1 MTVATS
7 QELSAEKGAELIHRE
22 TGRSCSRQNL
32 EKLCRKGA
40 LKESPCVLSA
50 YPLRVDAD
58 LLVAE
63 YQAKVAPYQIEAQ
76 QPAAKVKTAASVAP
90 AHRPVSAPSEDPGGD
105 HPGEVPNYNEERA
118 WHEREKRLIA
128 ELDRRQKAGE
138 LVYKADVEQAQMAI
152 ALTLKNQLEAL
163 PKQIKQQLP
172 HLSISDEEMIERLVA
187 KVLTAVAD
195 WRIDQEEEE

>member
-7 QELSAEKGAELIHRE
+7 QSLSAEKGAELIHRE

-50 YPLRVDAD
+50 YPLRVDAA

-63 YQAKVAPYQIEAQ
+63 YLAKVSPYQAEAQ
-76 QPAAKVKTAASVAP
+76 QPAAKVKAAASAP
-90 AHRPVSAPSEDPGGD
+90 PPRRAVSAPSADPSGD
-105 HPGEVPNYNEERA
+105 GSDDVPNYNEERA
-118 WHEREKRLIA
+118 WHEREKRLLA
-128 ELDRRQKAGE
+128 ELVRRREAGE

-195 WRIDQEEEE
+195 WRMDQEEEE